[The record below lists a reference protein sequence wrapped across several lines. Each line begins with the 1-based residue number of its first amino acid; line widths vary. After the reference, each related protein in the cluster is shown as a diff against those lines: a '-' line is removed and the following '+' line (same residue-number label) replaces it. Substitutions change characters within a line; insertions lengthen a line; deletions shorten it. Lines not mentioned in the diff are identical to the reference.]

1 MIPEF
6 FNSPHME
13 GHSKEGKKMRL
24 RDKVAIITAAGS
36 GSGRAGALIFARE
49 GAKVVVADINPE
61 AGAGTVKR
69 VKEKGGEATF
79 VHGDVG
85 KVEDMRKMIDIT
97 ANKYGKISILW
108 NHAGIPGPGK
118 LEDTEEADFE
128 KSLNVNL
135 KGGFFA
141 TKFAV
146 PHMKKAGG
154 GSIIFTA
161 STSALR
167 ASPWSPSYA
176 MAKGGLIPLTMSLA
190 VYLGPQNIRANCICP
205 GLIDSPMA
213 RVFVDRSGMMARDT
227 VEKAI
232 EDFSKKV
239 PLTRNATPEDIANV
253 ALFLASDEAAYVNGV
268 IIQVDGG
275 VIVKY

>member
-1 MIPEF
+1 
-6 FNSPHME
+6 
-13 GHSKEGKKMRL
+13 MRL
-24 RDKVAIITAAGS
+24 KDKVAIITAAGS
-36 GSGRAGALIFARE
+36 GSGQAGALIFARE

-61 AGAGTVKR
+61 AGVNTVKM
-69 VKEKGGEATF
+69 VKDKGGEATF
-79 VHGDVG
+79 VHVDVG
-85 KVEDMRKMIDIT
+85 QVSEVHKLIETTVQ
-97 ANKYGKISILW
+97 KYGKLNILW

-118 LEDTEEADFE
+118 LEDTEEADFD
-128 KSLNVNL
+128 KSLAVNM

-141 TKFAV
+141 TKFAA

-176 MAKGGLIPLTMSLA
+176 SAKGGLIPLTMSLA
-190 VYLGPQNIRANCICP
+190 VYLGPNNIRVNCICP
-205 GLIDSPMA
+205 GIIDSPMA
-213 RVFVDRSGMMARDT
+213 RVFVDRTGLMAKDV

-239 PLTRNATPEDIANV
+239 PLVKNATPTDIANV
-253 ALFLASDEAAYVNGV
+253 ALFLASDEAAFVNGV
-268 IIQVDGG
+268 TIPVDGG
-275 VIVKY
+275 VITKY

>member
-1 MIPEF
+1 
-6 FNSPHME
+6 
-13 GHSKEGKKMRL
+13 MRL
-24 RDKVAIITAAGS
+24 KDKVAIITAAGS
-36 GSGRAGALIFARE
+36 GSGQAGALIFARE

-61 AGAGTVKR
+61 AGVNTVKM

-79 VHGDVG
+79 VHVDVG
-85 KVEDMRKMIDIT
+85 QVAEVRKLIET
-97 ANKYGKISILW
+97 TVHKYGQLNILW

-118 LEDTEEADFE
+118 LEDTEEADFD
-128 KSLNVNL
+128 KSLAVNV

-141 TKFAV
+141 TKYAA

-154 GSIIFTA
+154 GSVIFTA

-176 MAKGGLIPLTMSLA
+176 AAKGGLIPLTMSLA
-190 VYLGPQNIRANCICP
+190 VYLGPNNIRVNCICP
-205 GLIDSPMA
+205 GIIDSPMA
-213 RVFVDRSGMMARDT
+213 RVFVDRTGLIAKDV

-239 PLTRNATPEDIANV
+239 PLVKNATPMDIANV
-253 ALFLASDEAAYVNGV
+253 ALFLASDEAAFVNGV
-268 IIQVDGG
+268 IIPVDGG
-275 VIVKY
+275 VITRY